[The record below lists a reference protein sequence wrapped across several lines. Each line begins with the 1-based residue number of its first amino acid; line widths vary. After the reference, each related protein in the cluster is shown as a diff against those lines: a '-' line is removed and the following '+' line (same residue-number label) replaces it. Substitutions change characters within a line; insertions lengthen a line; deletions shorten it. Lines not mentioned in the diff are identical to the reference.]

1 MILNNKYHLT
11 QYKKNSMKKQFHN
24 YTINEDI
31 NFYICSQ
38 WRRNVV
44 FKAMIS
50 DLIFHIT
57 YLHAWI
63 IKDGNDFK
71 IQPSILSNNISYD
84 YMSIL
89 VHPYIHYL
97 SIFIFE
103 MFTKGWLIDG
113 TCSAKKNTLKHCT
126 FTHCL

>member
-38 WRRNVV
+38 WRKNVV

-50 DLIFHIT
+50 DLIFHRT

-63 IKDGNDFK
+63 IKDEND
-71 IQPSILSNNISYD
+71 L
-84 YMSIL
+84 
-89 VHPYIHYL
+89 
-97 SIFIFE
+97 
-103 MFTKGWLIDG
+103 
-113 TCSAKKNTLKHCT
+113 KNTTINPFQQHFLGLYVQFSAPIYSLSFYLYLWNVHKKMTNWWHLQCKKEHIKALH